1 MRNKDNT
8 KANTPQI
15 IIMILTISAVSFAAG
30 YFLASAQ
37 IAALISTQLN

>member
-1 MRNKDNT
+1 MRNKDTT

-15 IIMILTISAVSFAAG
+15 IIMILTISVVSFAAG

-37 IAALISTQLN
+37 IAAMLTK